1 MASASAALKAAATGQ
16 QVTTQQ
22 DRPKTIAGLLTDPT
36 IKAQLA
42 LALPKHMTAD
52 RLARIA
58 LTEVRK
64 VPKLAQ
70 CDQTSFLGAI
80 MQCASLGLEPG
91 GAWSYLGGMKDL
103 NALMQQAQAM
113 QQKLQDAQAKMAES
127 TAEGTSGGGL
137 VTIALKGPGEITS
150 VKIDDSLMTAG
161 EGEILADLIV
171 AAHADAKRKL
181 DEVNNAL
188 MRDAAGPMAGMNI
201 PGMPK
206 LF

>member
-1 MASASAALKAAATGQ
+1 
-16 QVTTQQ
+16 
-22 DRPKTIAGLLTDPT
+22 
-36 IKAQLA
+36 
-42 LALPKHMTAD
+42 
-52 RLARIA
+52 
-58 LTEVRK
+58 
-64 VPKLAQ
+64 
-70 CDQTSFLGAI
+70 
-80 MQCASLGLEPG
+80 
-91 GAWSYLGGMKDL
+91 MKDL

-137 VTIALKGPGEITS
+137 VTVALKGPGETINYFTS
-150 VKIDDSLMTAG
+150 VKIDDSLMAPG

-181 DEVNNAL
+181 DEINNAL

>member
-1 MASASAALKAAATGQ
+1 MLKRQVGQ
-16 QVTTQQ
+16 
-22 DRPKTIAGLLTDPT
+22 G
-36 IKAQLA
+36 
-42 LALPKHMTAD
+42 
-52 RLARIA
+52 
-58 LTEVRK
+58 
-64 VPKLAQ
+64 
-70 CDQTSFLGAI
+70 FLRR
-80 MQCASLGLEPG
+80 GLEPR
-91 GAWSYLGGMKDL
+91 GASPYLEAMKDL

-137 VTIALKGPGEITS
+137 VSIALKGPGEITS
-150 VKIDDSLMTAG
+150 VKIDDSLMTPG

-181 DEVNNAL
+181 DEINNAL

-201 PGMPK
+201 PEMPK